1 MTVGPA
7 RIRRSRRN
15 RAEARVVLQPYAS
28 DEGYKVGPGRPPREF
43 QFKPGQSGN
52 PKGGKR
58 KPQSIAPD
66 LKALLENALSGKVTL
81 RQGDKERIVTKAA
94 AGIEQMVNQFA
105 QGDRYARRDLID
117 LALTLGVDLT
127 ADRGQANEKA
137 LEPTITADDEAL
149 VADFLK
155 RKRGQHH
162 HDGDELDRPD
172 LQSDP
177 TESPSRNEDG

>member
-1 MTVGPA
+1 MTVRP
-7 RIRRSRRN
+7 RRSRRK
-15 RAEARVVLQPYAS
+15 RTEARVVFQPYAS

-52 PKGGKR
+52 PKGAER
-58 KPQSIAPD
+58 KPPSIAPD

-81 RQGDKERIVTKAA
+81 KQGDKERIVTKAA

-117 LALTLGVDLT
+117 LALKLGVDLT
-127 ADRGQANEKA
+127 ADRGLEKA

-155 RKRGQHH
+155 RERGRHY
-162 HDGDELDRPD
+162 HDGDELDRPG
-172 LQSDP
+172 LQSDQ
-177 TESPSRNEDG
+177 TESPDRNEDG